1 MTSHNHRQFDT
12 FCKAVKIDKD
22 SNIYFNLIHFFK
34 FVHRYKNIKELYA
47 KKGVLMFEFM
57 ICVYVFMA
65 FFALVKSVN
74 DDKEENMRREFREA
88 VKKEQVQVV
97 EEKVVPEEP
106 DDLL

>member
-1 MTSHNHRQFDT
+1 
-12 FCKAVKIDKD
+12 
-22 SNIYFNLIHFFK
+22 
-34 FVHRYKNIKELYA
+34 
-47 KKGVLMFEFM
+47 MFEFM